1 MEAGG
6 QTWTRDGE
14 EIDRMTLASTPGDSL
29 RELEIRERAQMQEA
43 VAAAER
49 VKADRVERWGRAL
62 SVLPEYELD
71 QLAQGWSSFTEA
83 VKPACQRAIEIQRE
97 KR

>member
-1 MEAGG
+1 V
-6 QTWTRDGE
+6 
-14 EIDRMTLASTPGDSL
+14 ITPGDAL
-29 RELEIRERAQMQEA
+29 RERGVREWEQMQKA
-43 VAAAER
+43 AAAAER

-62 SVLPEYELD
+62 SVLPADELE

-83 VKPACQRAIEIQRE
+83 VKPSAERALDIQKE

>member
-1 MEAGG
+1 
-6 QTWTRDGE
+6 
-14 EIDRMTLASTPGDSL
+14 MTYAPGDSL
-29 RELEIRERAQMQEA
+29 READRAAMKRLREAE
-43 VAAAER
+43 AAAER
-49 VKADRVERWGRAL
+49 VKADRIERWGAAL